1 MVDCSPSA
9 PIYFDFDKYNVKRSE
24 EAKLNEVAA
33 CLRNANA
40 NRVTLSGHA
49 DDVGSTEYNLAL
61 GESRSSSVREFL
73 GRLGVSTSLLNTIS
87 YGGPPRR

>member
-1 MVDCSPSA
+1 M
-9 PIYFDFDKYNVKRSE
+9 
-24 EAKLNEVAA
+24 
-33 CLRNANA
+33 
-40 NRVTLSGHA
+40 TLSGHA

-87 YGGPPRR
+87 YGEDRPAVDGGGRQPKNRRVEFESR